1 MLDEVIVNQIIER
14 EIGKEKKERKDSGWQ
29 PLPLY
34 KELELPSD
42 IPQKKEKSP
51 SGPIEIDI
59 WGPPPDENGLTVIQT
74 HSYHSFSN
82 YR

>member
-1 MLDEVIVNQIIER
+1 MLDEDIINQIIDWEDR
-14 EIGKEKKERKDSGWQ
+14 KRKDSGWQ
-29 PLPLY
+29 PIPLY
-34 KELELPSD
+34 KELELPRD
-42 IPQKKEKSP
+42 IPQQKEKSP
-51 SGPIEIDI
+51 SGPIEIDV